1 MHSIRVQNEF
11 LVELAR
17 LEQAQLDD
25 RILCTRIDFTDA
37 SVVLTTSGGRVA
49 APLGADAEALARLLQ
64 PLLGPLDAPSE
75 QGTRN
80 YPSSGTLGS
89 RWAELHY
96 DLGRSDFLIQL
107 DSAAETSYQSLKLG
121 DRTAV
126 LTLRRPSESLVVEM
140 NIDGYPV
147 HAASEIGEAIDR
159 DGQP

>member
-1 MHSIRVQNEF
+1 M
-11 LVELAR
+11 
-17 LEQAQLDD
+17 
-25 RILCTRIDFTDA
+25 
-37 SVVLTTSGGRVA
+37 
-49 APLGADAEALARLLQ
+49 
-64 PLLGPLDAPSE
+64 
-75 QGTRN
+75 
-80 YPSSGTLGS
+80 GS

-107 DSAAETSYQSLKLG
+107 DSAAETSYQSLELG